1 MRNSLSF
8 IQYKIVIFLE
18 EKSHKHTHTHKEK
31 IKRFQMRS
39 ILAVNRSYITSLTF
53 MIAGKSLE
61 FRTLVY
67 TLESNVRIKYRDIQQ
82 KWQTIKAHFTYLYW
96 D

>member
-1 MRNSLSF
+1 
-8 IQYKIVIFLE
+8 
-18 EKSHKHTHTHKEK
+18 
-31 IKRFQMRS
+31 MRS
-39 ILAVNRSYITSLTF
+39 ILAVTRSYITSLTF

-82 KWQTIKAHFTYLYW
+82 K
-96 D
+96 